1 MADEKDK
8 SEQKAPETAKAG
20 SAAKETTKEGAPK
33 EATKEHKGAKAE
45 GAEGKAKVKTK
56 KSKAKRRIVTEGRVY
71 IQASFN
77 NTIITVTDPKG
88 EVIAQSSAGA
98 NGFKG
103 PKKATPYAAQVSAEN
118 AITKAKVY
126 GLEKVMV
133 FVKGAGSGREQA
145 IRGLQAGGVNIETIT
160 DVTPVAHN
168 GCRPRKSR
176 RV

>member
-1 MADEKDK
+1 MAEEKEQKKEKVATGADEK
-8 SEQKAPETAKAG
+8 SAKAK
-20 SAAKETTKEGAPK
+20 AK
-33 EATKEHKGAKAE
+33 EATETKAE
-45 GAEGKAKVKTK
+45 GKETKAKVGKSK

-88 EVIAQSSAGA
+88 EVISQSSAGA

-118 AITKAKVY
+118 AVTKAKVY
-126 GLEKVMV
+126 GLEKVHV
-133 FVKGAGSGREQA
+133 FIKGAGSGREQA